1 MTLKRSPLSRLL
13 SALACST
20 LLLSLPGLALGEDID
35 LYTGTPANG
44 GQPNVLL
51 VIDNAAAWDAKIG
64 MPSGAKCP
72 SWITVS
78 NQSKD
83 SDLVSCGLYNAVT
96 AIGTNPLLAG
106 RINMGLMT
114 FPLIQNNNGGQFF
127 YPAATPPSAPGPLPL
142 MNSTGIAG
150 FQSVIQNQLATS
162 SKSSNNNVDEAMQ
175 EAWAYFAGKKGL
187 SGTNYT
193 SPLQPCQ
200 KTFVIYIA
208 NAVNN
213 DAPRVPSQKSTPP
226 SYTALQSAGATTA
239 QLGTIT
245 IPPPYQNANQGNQYQ
260 PNYADEWTRFMYQTD
275 LSNGTNVNK
284 QNIVTYTI
292 AMTDNSNSDYVQ
304 FVNSMASNGGG
315 KSFVI
320 NVGDANALDQLIA
333 DLTQIFNEVQAVN
346 SVFASVSLPVSVN
359 GQGSY
364 LNQIYV
370 GMFRPDANG
379 LPRWMG
385 NLKQYQLGFVDAN
398 KTSVQLVDANGNPA
412 ISSAGTGFITT
423 TATSFWTVDTSA
435 ANDGPYLFTS
445 SGMSSTPVPSWPT
458 AGFWSA
464 TSSSG
469 AAASASGVGG
479 AYDAP
484 DGEIVEKGGVGE
496 QIRIDYLV
504 DQSKRTVYTC
514 STVSNCS
521 SSMELFTNS
530 NTNLLSGTAL
540 GSSTTTPTAANLIDW
555 VRGKDN
561 AGNETEPGPGAPV
574 TVRPSIHGDVLH
586 SRPAVVNYGAAGVV
600 VYYGSNDGMFHAING
615 NKPSTDPTAP
625 QGINGV
631 RPGGELW
638 SFVAPEFFG
647 KFQRLYNNNPKLKLY
662 GSTDPTATPKDY
674 FFDGTA
680 TVYQDLRDP
689 ANPRVYIY
697 LSARRGG
704 NFIYAFDVTDPTKP
718 PLFKWK
724 VTNADIQELGQT
736 WSQPKVA
743 MVKGGHTKAGALD
756 PVIIMGG
763 GYDPAE
769 DSDPAPSADT
779 KGRAI
784 VVLDAIDGSLVWMA
798 APSCPSGSTCKPVNV
813 MTRSIPADITL
824 LDRNADGYI
833 ERLYAADVGG
843 NIWRVDLEPNGVTDP
858 SSWTVTQIASL
869 GGTGNAARKFF
880 YPPDVTPTSTF
891 DAVTAATGDREHPL
905 YSSSTTA
912 GTAYNVVN
920 RFYML
925 RDPNTGTTVANNWT
939 PITEANLTDETG
951 ASAGGPGA
959 PAPYST
965 TSTTSG
971 FYITL
976 NHPGEKAVNAPLT
989 VAGYTYFGTNTPD
1002 PDLNSTDTTKCYPNL
1017 GIARGYAINFLT
1029 GVGLNSNGFVVFSGG
1044 GFPPSP
1050 VFGLISIGS
1059 GNSSVITPVLI
1070 GGGNQ
1075 TSSTGGDSTSVLG
1088 AQKIAPPTLGKRKRT
1103 YWFIDGV
1110 K

>member
-35 LYTGTPANG
+35 LYTGAPANG
-44 GQPNVLL
+44 GKPNVLL
-51 VIDNAAAWDAKIG
+51 VIDNAAAWDASVTI
-64 MPSGAKCP
+64 PTAANCP
-72 SWITVS
+72 SWTTS
-78 NQSKD
+78 AKKTSD
-83 SDLVSCGLYNAVT
+83 SDFIRCGLYKSVA
-96 AIGTNPLLAG
+96 GLGGNPLLTG
-106 RINMGLMT
+106 KINMGLMM
-114 FPLIQNNNGGQFF
+114 FALSPLNGGQFY
-127 YPAATPPSAPGPLPL
+127 YPANTPPTPPGALPL
-142 MNSTGIAG
+142 MDATGVAN
-150 FQSVIQNQLATS
+150 FESVIQNGMSVAN
-162 SKSSNNNVDEAMQ
+162 KSNSNKVDEVMQ
-175 EAWAYFAGKKGL
+175 EAWAYFAAKQGL

-193 SPLQPCQ
+193 STLQPCQ
-200 KTFVIYIA
+200 KSFVIYIA

-213 DAPRVPSQKSTPP
+213 NAPKTPNGTPP
-226 SYTALQSAGATTA
+226 SYTALQSAGATSA
-239 QLGTIT
+239 QLTTIT
-245 IPPPYQNANQGNQYQ
+245 IPPPYANPQKGNAYQ
-260 PNYADEWTRFMYQTD
+260 DNWADEWTRYMYQTD

-284 QNIVTYTI
+284 QDIVTYTI
-292 AMTDNSNSDYVQ
+292 AMSDGSNPDYVQ

-320 NVGDANALDQLIA
+320 DITNPGALDQLVA

-385 NLKQYQLGFVDAN
+385 NLKQYQLGFVDSTN
-398 KTSVQLVDANGNPA
+398 TSVQMEDANGQPA
-412 ISSAGTGFITT
+412 ISSAGTGFVSPN
-423 TATSFWTVDTSA
+423 ATSFWTVDTSA

-445 SGMSSTPVPSWPT
+445 SGMSSTPVPNWPT

-496 QIRIDYLV
+496 QMRIDYLV

-540 GSSTTTPTAANLIDW
+540 GSSTTTPTAASLIDW

-586 SRPAVVNYGAAGVV
+586 SRPAVVNYGGTTGVI

-615 NKPSTDPTAP
+615 NKPSADATAP

-647 KFQRLYNNNPKLKLY
+647 KFQRLYNNNPKLALY

-689 ANPRVYIY
+689 KNPKVYIY

-704 NFIYAFDVTDPTKP
+704 RFIYAFDVTDPTKP

-724 VTNADIQELGQT
+724 VTNADIPELGQT

-743 MVKGGHTKAGALD
+743 MVKGGHTDKTTGALD

-779 KGRAI
+779 QGRAI
-784 VVLDAIDGSLVWMA
+784 VVLDAIDGSQVWMA
-798 APSCPSGSTCKPVNV
+798 APSCPAGSICKPVSG

-858 SSWTVTQIASL
+858 SSWAVNQIASL

-891 DAVTAATGDREHPL
+891 DAVMAATGDREHPL

-920 RFYML
+920 RVYML

-939 PITEANLTDETG
+939 PITEATLTDETG
-951 ASAGGPGA
+951 VSAGGPGA
-959 PAPYST
+959 PAPYSI
-965 TSTTSG
+965 TSNTSG

-976 NHPGEKAVNAPLT
+976 NHKGEKAVNAPLT

-1059 GNSSVITPVLI
+1059 GDSSVITPVLI

-1088 AQKIAPPTLGKRKRT
+1088 AQKISPPTLGKRKRT